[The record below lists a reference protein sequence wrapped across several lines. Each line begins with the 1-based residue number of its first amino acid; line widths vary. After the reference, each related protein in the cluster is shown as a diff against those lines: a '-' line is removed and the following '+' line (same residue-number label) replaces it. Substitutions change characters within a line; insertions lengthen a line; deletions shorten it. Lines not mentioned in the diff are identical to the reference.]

1 MTLDDAQDLAAI
13 LVAVMSLGY
22 VLWWAATFGRRR

>member
-13 LVAVMSLGY
+13 LVVVMCLSY
-22 VLWWAATFGRRR
+22 ALWWVGTSGRKR